1 MEQSEYIQLAALGR
15 WRY

>member
-15 WRY
+15 CRY